1 MQEIDI
7 AAMALPGPLATAYDD
22 AVLATP
28 EIDHFCSCTHW
39 VLPAHA
45 AFHSDHSAFVAPLDA
60 GFLALSQGTTAGL
73 GRFFAALEA
82 MWGLA
87 SPLVGQRQ
95 DKLGAEAAA
104 LLVAQRARWDVLW
117 LGGIVRDGALFQAL
131 VRGLARTAQL
141 RLGPVTTRHQASLE
155 GGFEGWLARRS
166 PLFRKR
172 IRQTM
177 RGLERAPIELEW
189 VDTRR
194 DPLGPGHGRIGG
206 HDGDALFKR
215 IHAIEQRS
223 WKGMEGTGFVQGDMK
238 AFYERMVPRLVQA
251 RLLRVL
257 FARSAGEDI
266 AFCFGGVF
274 GDTFRGL
281 QNSFDDRFR
290 DLSLGNAMQAHT
302 IARLAE
308 EGVRLYDLGSEMEYK
323 TRWAEGG
330 LSTVTLIAVN
340 R

>member
-1 MQEIDI
+1 MQELDI
-7 AAMALPGPLATAYDD
+7 AALALHGPLATAYDD

-45 AFHSDHSAFVAPLDA
+45 AFHSDHSAFVTPLDA
-60 GFLALSQGTTAGL
+60 GFMALSQGTTAGL

-87 SPLVGQRQ
+87 SPLVGARQ
-95 DKLGAEAAA
+95 DKVGTEAA
-104 LLVAQRARWDVLW
+104 LLLTSQRARWDVLW
-117 LGGIVRDGALFQAL
+117 LGGIVRDGLLFQAL

-155 GGFEGWLARRS
+155 GGFDGWLGRRS
-166 PLFRKR
+166 ALFRKR
-172 IRQTM
+172 IRQTL
-177 RGLERAPIELEW
+177 RGLEQAPVELEW
-189 VDTRR
+189 VDTRH
-194 DPLGPGHGRIGG
+194 DPIGG
-206 HDGDALFKR
+206 PFDGVALFER

-238 AFYERMVPRLVQA
+238 AFYERMIPRLVQA

-257 FARSAGEDI
+257 FARSAGADI

-290 DLSLGNAMQAHT
+290 GLSLGNAMQAHT

-323 TRWAEGG
+323 ARWAEGG
-330 LSTVTLIAVN
+330 LQTVTLIAVN